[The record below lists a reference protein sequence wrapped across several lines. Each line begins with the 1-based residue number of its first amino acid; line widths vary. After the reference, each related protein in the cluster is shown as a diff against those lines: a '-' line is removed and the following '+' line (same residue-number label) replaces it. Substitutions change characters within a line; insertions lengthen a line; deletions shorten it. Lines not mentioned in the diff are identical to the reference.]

1 MTDRI
6 TTFILER
13 RRLLLVLVVLMTVAA
28 SFPAAR
34 VHFDNSIELWFS
46 EDDPELAFYDQ
57 FSQQYQADQII
68 VIGVFDDD
76 VFDQTTLSI
85 VDRIS
90 TAAAELEYA
99 FRVNSITRSVLA
111 SRLEDRFRDPH
122 FRDTVMASP
131 ILNGT
136 LVSPDGTGAAI
147 VVYLSRA
154 GETAEIKGQFVAALN
169 EIALRETQNTATSFV
184 LAGAPVMGKAGQAKN
199 RQDMRVLVPIMVVM
213 ILLLTFAVL
222 RNIWLS
228 LLPLAVVAIAVV
240 WSFAFMGI
248 AGWQMTMVSAMLI
261 PLILAVGVAD
271 TIHIV
276 VRFRRRLAL
285 GENRQQ
291 AIRSSLLKLLRPCFF
306 TTITTMAGLLALL
319 VSAIAPVR
327 QFGVVAA
334 VGVFAAFVVSITVV
348 PAFLLIIPAS
358 GGERST
364 GTNGVL
370 GNFLKSVNVWSSKR
384 PGMIISTSL
393 LLVALCSWSATRVAV
408 GVDPLTWFPAEDPYR
423 IATQK
428 IDKAFGGS
436 LSMEFLVSAPGGD
449 LNTPAVLRRLEKF
462 ELWLLENTDISRTIS
477 IVDLVKEAARVAREE
492 GVDGFSLPRS
502 QFVTDALLES
512 VQRAGQLD
520 GWAQA
525 DYSSAR
531 VSARIPV
538 AKAKSVVEQTP
549 SIRAYLRNEFA
560 DDQLQIQMTGYAVL
574 VGKMQDYVIRSQ
586 ITSFSVAFLVIAILM
601 FLLMRSVT
609 LGLLALIPNLIPLV
623 VGLGTMAFFGVALNP
638 GTVMITAVALGI
650 VVDDTVHF
658 MTAISRELRNT
669 SDISVAIDHA
679 VTDVGRPIVVTS
691 LLLTLGFSVMLIG
704 SFLPSRQIGGVSAL
718 IVVIALAADIILLP
732 AVLRRLPIRF
742 LVNRSS

>member
-1 MTDRI
+1 
-6 TTFILER
+6 
-13 RRLLLVLVVLMTVAA
+13 VVLLTIAA

-46 EDDPELAFYDQ
+46 EDDPELAIYEQ
-57 FSQQYQADQII
+57 FSQQYEADQII
-68 VIGVFDDD
+68 VIGIFGDD
-76 VFDQTTLSI
+76 VFAATTLSI

-90 TAAAELEYA
+90 TAAAELEYS

-111 SRLEDRFRDPH
+111 ARLEDGFLDPH

-136 LVSPDGTGAAI
+136 LVSSDGTGAAI

-154 GETAEIKGQFVAALN
+154 GETAELKSQFVATLN
-169 EIALRETQNTATSFV
+169 EIALRETQNTAVSFV

-199 RQDMRVLVPIMVVM
+199 RQDMRILVPIMVVI

-248 AGWQMTMVSAMLI
+248 AGWQMTMVSAMLM

-271 TIHIV
+271 TIHVV
-276 VRFRRRLAL
+276 VRFRRQLVA

-291 AIRSSLLKLLRPCFF
+291 AVRSSLLNLLRPCFF

-334 VGVFAAFVVSITVV
+334 VGVFAAFVVSITLV
-348 PAFLLIIPAS
+348 PACLLVIPAS
-358 GGERST
+358 GGDRSL

-370 GNFLKSVNVWSSKR
+370 GHSLKSVNAWSGKR
-384 PGMIISTSL
+384 PGMIVSASL
-393 LLVALCSWSATRVAV
+393 LLVVLCAWSATRISV
-408 GVDPLTWFPAEDPYR
+408 GVDPLTWFPEEDPYR
-423 IATQK
+423 TAIQK
-428 IDKAFGGS
+428 VDAAFGGS

-449 LNTPAVLRRLEKF
+449 LITPAVLRRLDRF

-477 IVDLVKEAARVAREE
+477 IVDFLKEAARVARDE
-492 GVDGFSLPRS
+492 GADGYSLPRS
-502 QFVTDALLES
+502 QFVTDALLDS
-512 VQRAGQLD
+512 LQQAGQLD
-520 GWAQA
+520 GWVQA
-525 DYSSAR
+525 DYSGAR
-531 VSARIPV
+531 ISARIPV
-538 AKAKSVVEQTP
+538 ARAQSVVQQTP
-549 SIRAYLRNEFA
+549 AIRAYLQNEFA
-560 DDQLQIQMTGYAVL
+560 DIELQIQMTGYAVL

-609 LGLLALIPNLIPLV
+609 LGLLALIPNLIPLI
-623 VGLGTMAFFGVALNP
+623 VGLGSMAFFGVALNP

-658 MTAISRELRNT
+658 MTAISRQLRNT
-669 SDISVAIDHA
+669 ADISVAIDHA

-704 SFLPSRQIGGVSAL
+704 SFLPSRQIGGISAL
-718 IVVIALAADIILLP
+718 IIVVALAADIILLP
-732 AVLRRLPIRF
+732 AVLRLLPVRF
-742 LVNRSS
+742 LVSRSN

>member
-13 RRLLLVLVVLMTVAA
+13 CRWLLALVVLITVAA

-46 EDDPELAFYDQ
+46 EDDPELAIYDQ
-57 FSQQYQADQII
+57 FSQQFKADQII

-111 SRLEDRFRDPH
+111 SRLEDRFRNPH

-136 LVSPDGTGAAI
+136 LVSPDGSGAAI

-169 EIALRETQNTATSFV
+169 EIAVRETQNTAASFV
-184 LAGAPVMGKAGQAKN
+184 LAGAPVMGMAGQAKN
-199 RQDMRVLVPIMVVM
+199 RQDMRILVPIMVVM

-271 TIHIV
+271 TIHVV

-291 AIRSSLLKLLRPCFF
+291 ALRSSLLKLLRPCFF
-306 TTITTMAGLLALL
+306 TTITTMAGLLALV

-348 PAFLLIIPAS
+348 PAFLLMIPAS
-358 GGERST
+358 GRERST
-364 GTNGVL
+364 GKNGVL
-370 GNFLKSVNVWSSKR
+370 GSLLKSVNGWSSKR
-384 PGMIISTSL
+384 PGTIIWTSL
-393 LLVALCSWSATRVAV
+393 LLVVLYSWLATRVAV

-423 IATQK
+423 VATQK

-449 LNTPAVLRRLEKF
+449 LNTPAVLRRLERF
-462 ELWLLENTDISRTIS
+462 ELWLLQNTDISRTIS
-477 IVDLVKEAARVAREE
+477 IVDFVKEAARIAREE
-492 GVDGFSLPRS
+492 GAEGFSLPRS
-502 QFVTDALLES
+502 QFVTDALLTS
-512 VQRAGQLD
+512 VQQAGQLE

-538 AKAKSVVEQTP
+538 ARAHSVVEQTP
-549 SIRAYLRNEFA
+549 SIRAYLQNEFA

-586 ITSFSVAFLVIAILM
+586 ITSFSVAFFVIAVLM
-601 FLLMRSVT
+601 FLVMRSVT
-609 LGLLALIPNLIPLV
+609 LGLLALIPNLVPLI
-623 VGLGTMAFFGVALNP
+623 VGLGTMAFFDVALNP

-650 VVDDTVHF
+650 VVDNTVHF

-669 SDISVAIDHA
+669 PDISAAIDHA
-679 VTDVGRPIVVTS
+679 ITDVGRPIVVTS

-732 AVLRRLPIRF
+732 AVLRRMPIRF

>member
-1 MTDRI
+1 MIDYI
-6 TTFILER
+6 TTFVLER
-13 RRLLLVLVVLMTVAA
+13 RRLLLVLVVLITVAA
-28 SFPAAR
+28 SISAAR

-46 EDDPELAFYDQ
+46 EDDPELAIYEQ
-57 FSQQYQADQII
+57 FSQQYEADQIV
-68 VIGVFDDD
+68 VIGIFGDD
-76 VFDQTTLSI
+76 VFAATTLSI
-85 VDRIS
+85 IDRIS
-90 TAAAELEYA
+90 TAAAELEYS

-111 SRLEDRFRDPH
+111 SRLEDGFLDRH

-136 LVSPDGTGAAI
+136 LVSSDGTGAAI

-154 GETAEIKGQFVAALN
+154 GETAELKSQFVTTLN
-169 EIALRETQNTATSFV
+169 EIALRETQNTAVSFV
-184 LAGAPVMGKAGQAKN
+184 LAGAPVTGKAGQAKN
-199 RQDMRVLVPIMVVM
+199 RQDVRILVPIMVVM

-248 AGWQMTMVSAMLI
+248 AGWQMTMVSAMLM

-271 TIHIV
+271 TIHVV
-276 VRFRRRLAL
+276 VRFRRQLAS

-291 AIRSSLLKLLRPCFF
+291 AVRASLLDLLRPCFF

-334 VGVFAAFVVSITVV
+334 VGVFAAFVVSFTLV
-348 PAFLLIIPAS
+348 PACLLIIPAS
-358 GGERST
+358 GGDRSV
-364 GTNGVL
+364 GTIGVL
-370 GNFLKSVNVWSSKR
+370 GHFLKSVNAWSGKR
-384 PGMIISTSL
+384 PGMIVSTSL
-393 LLVALCSWSATRVAV
+393 LLVVLCAWSATRVSV
-408 GVDPLTWFPAEDPYR
+408 GVDPLTWFPEEDPYR
-423 IATQK
+423 IAIQK
-428 IDKAFGGS
+428 VDTAFGGS

-449 LNTPAVLRRLEKF
+449 LKTPAVLRRLENF

-477 IVDLVKEAARVAREE
+477 IVDLLKEAARVARDE
-492 GVDGFSLPRS
+492 GVDGYSLPRS
-502 QFVTDALLES
+502 QFVTDALLDS
-512 VQRAGQLD
+512 LQRAGQLD
-520 GWAQA
+520 GWVQA
-525 DYSSAR
+525 DYSGAR
-531 VSARIPV
+531 ISARIPV
-538 AKAKSVVEQTP
+538 ARAQSVVKQTP
-549 SIRAYLRNEFA
+549 SIRAYLQNEFS
-560 DDQLQIQMTGYAVL
+560 DNELQIQMTGYAVL

-609 LGLLALIPNLIPLV
+609 LGLLALIPNLIPLI
-623 VGLGTMAFFGVALNP
+623 VGLGSMAFFGVALNP

-658 MTAISRELRNT
+658 MTAISRGFRNT
-669 SDISVAIDHA
+669 ADISVAIDRA

-718 IVVIALAADIILLP
+718 IIVVALAADLILLP
-732 AVLRRLPIRF
+732 AVLRLLPTRI
-742 LVNRSS
+742 LVSRSG